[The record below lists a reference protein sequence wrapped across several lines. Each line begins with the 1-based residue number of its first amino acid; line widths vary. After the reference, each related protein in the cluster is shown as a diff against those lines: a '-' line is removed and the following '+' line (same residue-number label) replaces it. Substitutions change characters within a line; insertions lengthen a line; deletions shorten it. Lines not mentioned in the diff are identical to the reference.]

1 MSRKERIMNNAM
13 QRLNEIVNRKDP
25 LIINLEPDWKTI
37 YPIWKAVGG
46 SKPPYGNY
54 SQIKKFEEKV
64 FKTICKDYLV
74 NLADTVGAVKIS
86 GGFFELYGMWNL
98 FWELCDYAKKLGY
111 FVIADLN
118 ISNVGNTLE
127 LCSKKFLSK
136 TASIDAI
143 TVTPYFGTDGV
154 KPFLDTAKENGK
166 GVFVVVKTANPSA
179 YELQEVILR
188 DNVYYY
194 EKVAE
199 QVKIWGEYT
208 NPDGDEDYNLVG
220 AVVGTKN
227 PEQASKLRQLMP
239 NNLIL
244 VPEYSKNGIANNF
257 DAKGCGAVVTSSDLF
272 TAWTNK
278 RLKGKYTKAQWAE
291 AAKEE
296 AIREQAELES
306 EICFYLE
313 QTEQD

>member
-1 MSRKERIMNNAM
+1 MNAM
-13 QRLNEIVNRKDP
+13 QRLNEIVNRKGP
-25 LIINLEPDWKTI
+25 LIIDLEPDWKTI
-37 YPIWKAVGG
+37 YPLWKAKGINR
-46 SKPPYGNY
+46 PLY
-54 SQIKKFEEKV
+54 SGHAEKVKFEEKV
-64 FKTICKDYLV
+64 FKIICKEYLGK
-74 NLADTVGAVKIS
+74 LADTVGAVKIS
-86 GGFFELYGMWNL
+86 GGFFELHGMWDL
-98 FWELCDYAKKLGY
+98 FWELCKYAQKLGY

-118 ISNVGNTLE
+118 LASIGNMLE
-127 LCSKKFLSK
+127 LYSKKFLGKS
-136 TASIDAI
+136 SPIDAI

-154 KPFLDTAKENGK
+154 KPFLDMAKENGK
-166 GVFVVVKTANPSA
+166 GVFIVVKTANPSA
-179 YELQEVILR
+179 YELQDVMLK
-188 DNVYYY
+188 DDVPYY
-194 EKVAE
+194 ERVAE
-199 QVKIWGEYT
+199 QVRKWGELYT
-208 NPDGDEDYNLVG
+208 ADDEDYSLVG

-227 PEQASKLRQLMP
+227 PEQAGKLRHIMP

-244 VPEYSKNGIANNF
+244 VPEYSKNGINGIANNF